1 MARAGWPGGK
11 APPRGLTAGDR
22 DAVADTI
29 RCRKKPPAPCST
41 VRHLRVGA
49 SPTIVRV
56 QKMCFDPRPMSTAAC
71 RASASGSGDQALF
84 DHLVGAGEQRRRN
97 GEAESLGGL
106 QVDDQ
111 LKFGRLLDRQ
121 VGRLGPFKNF
131 VRVCGC
137 LPGQVGQVRTVRHE
151 FLRRLLPPSPRIS
164 RAIDCP
170 MPSSQCG
177 GTRQTTSGWEKQ

>member
-1 MARAGWPGGK
+1 M
-11 APPRGLTAGDR
+11 
-22 DAVADTI
+22 ADTI

-84 DHLVGAGEQRRRN
+84 DRLVDAGEQRRRN

-121 VGRLGPFKNF
+121 VGRSGPFKNF

-137 LPGQVGQVRTVRHE
+137 LPGQVGQ
-151 FLRRLLPPSPRIS
+151 FAP
-164 RAIDCP
+164 
-170 MPSSQCG
+170 
-177 GTRQTTSGWEKQ
+177 